1 MVLCYVA
8 GTQGVAYFLNVP
20 FVPGSNE
27 LMIVAGAM
35 AGATLGFLWFNCA
48 PASVFMGDTGSLA
61 MGGLLATIAIVIRQ
75 EILLIIVAGLCY
87 AEAVSVMM
95 QVSWFKTS
103 RRMFGEGRRLFR
115 CAPIHHHFQLL
126 GWTETQVVTR
136 FWLISIMLT
145 MVALAS
151 LKVR

>member
-1 MVLCYVA
+1 M
-8 GTQGVAYFLNVP
+8 
-20 FVPGSNE
+20 
-27 LMIVAGAM
+27 AGAM

-61 MGGLLATIAIVIRQ
+61 MGGVLATMAVAIRQ
-75 EILLIIVAGLCY
+75 EILLILIAGICF
-87 AEAVSVMM
+87 AEAMSVML
-95 QVSWFKTS
+95 QVTWFKST

-115 CAPIHHHFQLL
+115 CSPIHHHFQLV

-136 FWLISIMLT
+136 FWLVSVMLT
-145 MVALAS
+145 MIALAS